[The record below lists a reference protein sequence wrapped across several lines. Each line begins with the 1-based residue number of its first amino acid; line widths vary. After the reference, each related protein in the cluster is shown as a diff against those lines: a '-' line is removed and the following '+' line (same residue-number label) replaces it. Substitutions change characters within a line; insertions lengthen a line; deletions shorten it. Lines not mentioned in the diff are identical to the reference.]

1 MVKKT
6 KTKTTHRHNFKKNT
20 EIIKILF
27 KVNGVIYGDNT
38 SPFSEYFNPSVKPAK
53 MGEATCTSYFR
64 IITLG
69 ACGINDAMENGKITR
84 VNSID
89 KHSKNILLFHKATLR
104 VYGE

>member
-1 MVKKT
+1 MKKIYVLLLAAAIT
-6 KTKTTHRHNFKKNT
+6 GICSAHATD
-20 EIIKILF
+20 LF